1 MLWWQPI
8 VLPTTAAD
16 AWGEPGN
23 GQLSMLPTGPS
34 ELPGSPAMPTWAQR
48 HGIMSPSRSAEL
60 PPTLGNPCSPA
71 GALSGTVST
80 MDALTQ
86 LGTVLQEYFDAQFES
101 SEQAAQQKAALDE
114 LADAEQRMYQYEH
127 DMYKKSA
134 ALVGEL
140 LK

>member
-8 VLPTTAAD
+8 VLPADTD
-16 AWGEPGN
+16 AWDEPGN
-23 GQLSMLPTGPS
+23 GQLAMLPTGPS
-34 ELPGSPAMPTWAQR
+34 ELPGSPGMPTWAQR
-48 HGIMSPSRSAEL
+48 HGIMSPSHATEL

-86 LGTVLQEYFDAQFES
+86 LGAVLQEYFDAQFES
-101 SEQAAQQKAALDE
+101 AQQSAQQEAALAE
-114 LADAEQRMYQYEH
+114 LADAEQKMYQYEH